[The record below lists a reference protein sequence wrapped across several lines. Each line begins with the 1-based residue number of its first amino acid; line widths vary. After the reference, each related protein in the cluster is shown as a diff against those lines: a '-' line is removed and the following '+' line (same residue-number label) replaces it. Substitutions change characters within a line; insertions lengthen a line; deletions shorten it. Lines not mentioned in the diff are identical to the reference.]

1 MKLPMRAFPYLQIS
15 TFLVFA
21 LAALSCWGQSEEEI
35 FLKGNI
41 AYGNGNFDEAEV
53 AYREVLRTIQSAEVH
68 YNLGNTLAQ
77 KNQWS
82 EAAFHYM
89 KAYSLNPNMEAAQA
103 NLLLAA
109 NRMGLSEE
117 YPKLASPANLLSQ
130 RQWTA
135 LAAGLF
141 WAALI
146 LFFHGDFVRFRI
158 PFNKTLGSVCVL
170 AMIVSGAAIL
180 QHKLFQEWAVV
191 SSSLVSLRVAPTD
204 QSPGE
209 SVLIEGD
216 PIRIIGEQKGFF
228 HVMTSSGSEGF
239 ILQDEVY
246 RLAKD

>member
-1 MKLPMRAFPYLQIS
+1 MTFIRLKPFLFSILLLATILPLWS
-15 TFLVFA
+15 
-21 LAALSCWGQSEEEI
+21 QSPQES

-41 AYGNGNFDEAEV
+41 AYGNGDYVGAAV
-53 AYREVLRTIQSAEVH
+53 AYREVLETVQSAEVH

-77 KNQWS
+77 MNQWS

-89 KAYSLNPNMEAAQA
+89 KAYSMNPNMEAAQA

-109 NRMGLSEE
+109 NKMGLASDYPNLARPAKYLSE
-117 YPKLASPANLLSQ
+117 
-130 RQWTA
+130 RQWSVI
-135 LAAGLF
+135 AAISF
-141 WAALI
+141 WIALI

-158 PFNKTLGSVCVL
+158 PLNKSFGLLSVLVF
-170 AMIVSGAAIL
+170 IVSVVAIME
-180 QHKLFQEWAVV
+180 HKLFKEWGVV

-228 HVMTSSGSEGF
+228 HVMTSSGAEGF
-239 ILQDEVY
+239 VLPKEVY
-246 RLAKD
+246 SLGNH